1 MQSAFK
7 IEKDVPLP
15 KRRGPGGYNEKYPL
29 GRLEV
34 GESFFVPMGPEGKE
48 KFRHRI
54 KAAVRD
60 YGKRHGLTFTRQWQ
74 EDPAGFRVWR
84 VA

>member
-1 MQSAFK
+1 MQSVFK

-15 KRRGPGGYNEKYPL
+15 KRRGPGGYNQKYPL

-34 GESFFVPMGPEGKE
+34 GESFFVPMGQEDKE

-60 YGKRHGLTFTRQWQ
+60 HLPGGSTPCRCNFSR
-74 EDPAGFRVWR
+74 RVLR
-84 VA
+84 LMSSI